1 MDVPPFHFS
10 VRADHLSIILRR
22 LFKTERANKVQ
33 KRGTGKASG
42 SKVRVS
48 GVASLRNS
56 CCVASALFS
65 VMLKKHLTL
74 ETGCL
79 HPS

>member
-10 VRADHLSIILRR
+10 VRADHLSIIQPR
-22 LFKTERANKVQ
+22 LLETRRANKVQ

-56 CCVASALFS
+56 CCVASPFFS
-65 VMLKKHLTL
+65 VMLNKHLTL

-79 HPS
+79 EI